1 MGRKRHRQ
9 NATKELAMTTQQYLA
24 AIKRL
29 GLSTASKRTAAA
41 LGLSVRHLQRIAAGQ
56 TELPSTAERL
66 LAMYLVAGL
75 PDYPKPSS
83 PAEDHLT
90 WSQLYRAALSAH
102 AGRVPLIPLE
112 E

>member
-1 MGRKRHRQ
+1 M
-9 NATKELAMTTQQYLA
+9 NTQQYLA

-56 TELPSTAERL
+56 AELPAPAERL

-75 PDYPKPSS
+75 PDYPTPNN

-90 WSQLYRAALSAH
+90 WPQLYRAALSAH
-102 AGRVPLIPLE
+102 AARVPLAPVE